1 MLPQNSPQKLLEEEQ
16 VGGNLTMVSD
26 GGGVVGIWPVTRRN
40 DSGQA
45 ELNGGVLQTWRKQVN
60 SGNDCGTERQD
71 YYTLL

>member
-1 MLPQNSPQKLLEEEQ
+1 
-16 VGGNLTMVSD
+16 MVSD
-26 GGGVVGIWPVTRRN
+26 GGGVVGIWLVTRRN

-60 SGNDCGTERQD
+60 SGNDSSTERQD